1 MVTVTAGRGAESQT
15 FKIYKETLCY
25 HSPFFATAFNGSF
38 LEGQTQVMELDD
50 VEGTTFGL
58 LVAWLY
64 TKTISDQDLAIEGQT
79 EAKNPTPSS
88 DAAANL
94 SAFETKLNA
103 QLNLLNSDEQ
113 AKFMAGLKALSVR
126 DPEPGSSLNA
136 LHLAKLWVLGQR
148 FLIPD
153 LQNCAL
159 AKMHSVLASDIE
171 GGHPQLKEIAE
182 YAYSGEY
189 NELRMLVIEILAF
202 VDTQCPLEEF
212 PKQILVDTTKR
223 LRAHCSSYGMRQAEY
238 FFVEGGTET
247 TVVDDEDLGWS
258 NVPPSSAWGCPV
270 PT

>member
-25 HSPFFATAFNGSF
+25 YPPFFATAFNGSF
-38 LEGQTQVMELDD
+38 LEGQTQVMALDD
-50 VEGTTFGL
+50 VDGTTFGL

-64 TKTISDQDLAIEGQT
+64 TKTISDQDLAIKGQT
-79 EAKNPTPSS
+79 ESKNPTPSS
-88 DAAANL
+88 DAAANV
-94 SAFETKLNA
+94 
-103 QLNLLNSDEQ
+103 
-113 AKFMAGLKALSVR
+113 MAGLKALSS
-126 DPEPGSSLNA
+126 PEPDSALNA

-171 GGHPQLKEIAE
+171 GGHPQLKEIAD

-223 LRAHCSSYGMRQAEY
+223 LRAHCGCREWGSNYGMRRAEY
-238 FFVEGGTET
+238 FFVEGRTET
-247 TVVDDEDLGWS
+247 TEIDDEDLGWGEG
-258 NVPPSSAWGCPV
+258 PPSSAWGHPR
-270 PT
+270 PSLSRAW

>member
-113 AKFMAGLKALSVR
+113 AKFMARS
-126 DPEPGSSLNA
+126 
-136 LHLAKLWVLGQR
+136 
-148 FLIPD
+148 
-153 LQNCAL
+153 
-159 AKMHSVLASDIE
+159 
-171 GGHPQLKEIAE
+171 
-182 YAYSGEY
+182 
-189 NELRMLVIEILAF
+189 
-202 VDTQCPLEEF
+202 
-212 PKQILVDTTKR
+212 
-223 LRAHCSSYGMRQAEY
+223 
-238 FFVEGGTET
+238 
-247 TVVDDEDLGWS
+247 
-258 NVPPSSAWGCPV
+258 
-270 PT
+270 